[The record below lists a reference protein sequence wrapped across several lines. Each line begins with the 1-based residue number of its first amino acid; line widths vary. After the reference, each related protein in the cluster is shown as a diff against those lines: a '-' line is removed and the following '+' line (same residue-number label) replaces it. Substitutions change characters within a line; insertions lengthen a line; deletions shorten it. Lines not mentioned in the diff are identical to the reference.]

1 MRSPRA
7 SGLPVVGSARG
18 FATQPLDYLVR
29 QHAEHGDMF
38 AVRLA
43 GVPTVFCGGS
53 SGPTS
58 LFQAEP
64 DHLEI
69 HNTGLVHDLFQR
81 AVFNLRGQEHLQA
94 RRMLLAGLV
103 GPPLRRYVPTVVRLA
118 QSHAERWSAAPGF
131 DIYQSA
137 RDLTMDV
144 CAQVILGVRPH
155 EPDHQ
160 ALTGLFDLFVRGT
173 DVPSA
178 QRYISPSYWRGRRA
192 AAELRALFQRR
203 ISAGPDPSR
212 GDVLSHLA
220 VYVDQHGMDPASLP
234 DHLLALLIAT
244 RETTASLLTWLL
256 VELAQDDLLAEAIG
270 AEARTLFAEPELLVD
285 REAAPTLRAALL
297 EAERLHSP
305 NPISL
310 RTVAADCAIGGHPV
324 PKGWRAAYSP
334 AANHLMPQLYDVP
347 GRFRPDRF
355 FDKGGRSVGS
365 LLTFGRGLH
374 TCPGRQLA
382 ELVVLATVTATYA
395 RHRLAVAGGV
405 PTQLRYL
412 PVKAPTA
419 PVPAVLRTVG
429 R

>member
-1 MRSPRA
+1 M
-7 SGLPVVGSARG
+7 VDSARG
-18 FATQPLDYLVR
+18 FAAQPLDYLIR
-29 QHAEHGDMF
+29 QHTEHGDMF
-38 AVRLA
+38 AMRMA
-43 GVPTVFCGGS
+43 GVPTVFCGGAG
-53 SGPTS
+53 GPAA

-64 DHLEI
+64 GHLEI
-69 HNTGLVHDLFQR
+69 YNTGLVHDLFRR
-81 AVFNLRGQEHLQA
+81 AVFNLRGEEHLQA

-103 GPPLRRYVPTVVRLA
+103 GPPLRRYATRALRLA

-131 DIYQSA
+131 DLYQSA

-155 EPDHQ
+155 ERDHQ
-160 ALTGLFDLFVRGT
+160 ALNRLFDVFVRGT
-173 DVPSA
+173 DAPSA
-178 QRYISPSYWRGRRA
+178 RRYASPAYWRGRRA

-203 ISAGPDPSR
+203 LGAGPDPSR

-220 VYVDQHGMDPASLP
+220 EYVDQHGMDPASLP

-256 VELAQDDLLAEAIG
+256 VELAHDSPLAEAIG
-270 AEARTLFAEPELLVD
+270 AEARTLCAEPDLLVD
-285 REAAPTLRAALL
+285 REAAPSLRAAVL

-305 NPISL
+305 NTISL
-310 RTVAADCAIGGHPV
+310 RIVVADCSIGGYEV

-334 AANHLMPQLYDVP
+334 AANHLMPQLYDSP
-347 GRFRPDRF
+347 DQFRSDRF
-355 FDKGGRSVGS
+355 AGKRGHSVSS

-374 TCPGRQLA
+374 ACPGKQFA

-395 RHRLAVAGGV
+395 HHRLAVLGGV
-405 PTQLRYL
+405 PTVLRHL
-412 PVKAPTA
+412 PVKAPTT
-419 PVPAVLRTVG
+419 PLPALLTTAG